1 MKKPTQ
7 AAASGAIK
15 PTTPPTGG
23 KQPKQQSRAVKGQ
36 ALAARAAATAARAP
50 AVPTINAAKAS
61 SSTPKTPSAALD
73 RELPKAIQEASAM
86 AKRSAKTVADR
97 WAKWQLG
104 LNKTLSA
111 YGVAIEDSETNAAG
125 EVNFPA
131 KAMLE
136 RDRFVHWYT
145 QAVAE
150 FNKSDLDHRTRQ
162 TKPWYETLNERCGK
176 ALQAID
182 EMEDIALK
190 ELDVVEDILLKHC
203 G

>member
-36 ALAARAAATAARAP
+36 ASAARAPAAGTVLRATAAPAARAAATAARAP

-97 WAKWQLG
+97 WAKWRLG
-104 LNKTLSA
+104 VNKTLSA
-111 YGVAIEDSETNAAG
+111 YGVAIEDSKTTSAG
-125 EVNFPA
+125 EVDFPV
-131 KAMLE
+131 KAM
-136 RDRFVHWYT
+136 HGG
-145 QAVAE
+145 
-150 FNKSDLDHRTRQ
+150 TRQ
-162 TKPWYETLNERCGK
+162 IC
-176 ALQAID
+176 ALVHA
-182 EMEDIALK
+182 
-190 ELDVVEDILLKHC
+190 
-203 G
+203 GGG